1 MNIDLA
7 WIFFEIWNVWT
18 IKSLGMRIDQ
28 TARIIQNINLER
40 LYLEL

>member
-7 WIFFEIWNVWT
+7 WIFLEIWSVWT
-18 IKSLGMRIDQ
+18 IEPSGMQIDQ
-28 TARIIQNINLER
+28 TVRIVQNTNLER